1 MLVVVLANT
10 CDCSFLEVD
19 MAGIKV
25 QGQVALHSKT
35 LSKKVSEV
43 CGECETSTMSHICLV
58 MNIADYCAIDPMT
71 RILLHSLCKVEFLC
85 RSYGKPIA
93 SQTSEILLIL
103 YLDNNIM
110 Y

>member
-71 RILLHSLCKVEFLC
+71 RILLYSICKMRIYV
-85 RSYGKPIA
+85 S
-93 SQTSEILLIL
+93 ILWKTHCFTDFRDIT
-103 YLDNNIM
+103 DSIP
-110 Y
+110 